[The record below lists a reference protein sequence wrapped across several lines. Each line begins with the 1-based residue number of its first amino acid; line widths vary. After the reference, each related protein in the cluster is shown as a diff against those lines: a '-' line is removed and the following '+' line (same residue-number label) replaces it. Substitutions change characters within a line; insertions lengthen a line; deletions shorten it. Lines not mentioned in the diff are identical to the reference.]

1 MTNSALIIRD
11 FYEDDYP
18 ELIKFWASLNL
29 SRPEREDDLQ
39 IIEKTI
45 HLGGKLL
52 IAELDRKIIG
62 SAWITNNGRRLYLHH
77 MGVSSEFQTQG
88 VGTAIMHYVN
98 AFASEMKMQIK
109 LEVHKENVAAQK
121 LYRKF
126 GFKALD
132 GYDVLIRR
140 EF

>member
-1 MTNSALIIRD
+1 MTNSELIIRD
-11 FYEDDYP
+11 FHKDDYP
-18 ELIKFWASLNL
+18 ELMKFWESLNL
-29 SRPEREDDLQ
+29 SRPERGDDLQ
-39 IIEKTI
+39 IINKTI
-45 HLGGKLL
+45 ALGGKLL
-52 IAELDRKIIG
+52 IAEHKDRIIG

-77 MGVSSEFQTQG
+77 MGVLPKYQG
-88 VGTAIMHYVN
+88 QGAGSAIMHYVN

-109 LEVHKENVAAQK
+109 LEVHQENIAAQK

-126 GFKALD
+126 GYKALE